1 MKQFISRRTI
11 LRGAGVALTLPFM
24 ESLLPRTV
32 SAADAVVP
40 IRYMPIYLPNGA
52 PEFWV
57 PDGTLTSWNL
67 GSILAPLADLKAK
80 VSVIKNLENG
90 SAFNK
95 SGDLAYVEPSH
106 GRQSGAWLTSVD
118 PASVKAR
125 LKTTQEANGVSVD
138 QIMAAHAA
146 FKGKTPIDSLQIG
159 LTSIAGECDQQ
170 QCSNSQSVS
179 WRTELQP
186 TYKMVDPLTV
196 FNALTKAKGG
206 STGTDPAELARRVA
220 LKKSVLDTA
229 LESATTMRGRLSK
242 ADQSRMDE
250 FLDALR
256 ATELKATQVSTG
268 MGGLA
273 CELGAAPTMKNVK
286 SVHTFQDGIGQNT
299 ATYNKGDHADAM
311 NALITIALQ
320 CDLTRIVTY
329 MLEDERSIFK
339 YDHVK
344 KANFKGTSS
353 GTATDTNSNCGEYH
367 NDGQHGQDGKDTYAS
382 ITRWNVLK
390 VAELAKKLDAVKEAN
405 GKSVLDNT
413 VIFFGGCMHADDHRC
428 EKLPTL
434 LIGSAGGK
442 LKTGQYLNLTQRPL
456 RDLHITMMNKV
467 FDMAQPDFGQNLTGA
482 PLAPITEIVA

>member
-1 MKQFISRRTI
+1 MTQFISRRTI
-11 LRGAGVALTLPFM
+11 LRGTAGIALTLPFM

-40 IRYMPIYLPNGA
+40 IRFMPIYLPNGA
-52 PEFWV
+52 PPFFV

-67 GSILAPLADLKAK
+67 GAMLDPLADLKAK
-80 VSVIKNLENG
+80 VTVLKNLENG

-95 SGDLAYVEPSH
+95 DGSSYVEPSH
-106 GRQSGAWLTSVD
+106 GRQSGAWLTCVD
-118 PASVKAR
+118 PATVKAR
-125 LKTTQEANGVSVD
+125 LKTQQEANGISVD
-138 QIMAAHAA
+138 QIMAAHKA
-146 FKGKTPIDSLQIG
+146 FLGKTPLDSLQVG

-179 WRTELQP
+179 WKTELQP
-186 TYKMVDPLTV
+186 MYKTVDPLTV
-196 FNALTKAKGG
+196 FNTLTKAKGG
-206 STGTDPAELARRVA
+206 GTGGDPAAEARRIA

-229 LESATTMRGRLSK
+229 LESATAMRGRLSK

-256 ATELKATQVSTG
+256 ATEIKATQVSAG

-273 CELGAAPTMKNVK
+273 CELGVAPTMKNVK
-286 SVHTFQDGIGQNT
+286 TVHNFQDGIGQNT

-311 NALITIALQ
+311 NALIAIALQ

-344 KANFKGTSS
+344 KRAFNGGNASSTETS
-353 GTATDTNSNCGEYH
+353 SNCGEYH
-367 NDGQHGQDGKDTYAS
+367 NDGQHGNDGLDTYAS
-382 ITRWNVLK
+382 ITRWNVSK
-390 VAELAKKLDAVKEAN
+390 VAELARKLDAVKEAN

-413 VIFFGGCMHADDHRC
+413 VIFFGGCMHAQDHAC
-428 EKLPTL
+428 ERLPAL
-434 LIGSAGGK
+434 LIGGGGGR
-442 LKTGQYLNLTQRPL
+442 LKTGQYVNLSKRPL
-456 RDLHITMMNKV
+456 RDLHFTVMNKV
-467 FDMAQPDFGQNLTGA
+467 FDMAQTDFGQNLTGA
-482 PLAPITEIVA
+482 PISTIDEIVA